1 MNTSNIRIVSGN
13 SYPDFAKEISD
24 NLNIPLTLATI
35 KKFSCGETYVNLEES
50 VRGKEVFIVQTTRTN
65 MMNEDF
71 MELFILCDAIKR
83 SFAKRIHV
91 VMPYFSYARQD
102 KIHQSRESISARLMA
117 SLLEKSGVNRVIT
130 VHLHSEQ
137 IQGFFSIPV
146 DNINAKKIFA
156 KVIKKKNIQNPIIV
170 SPDTGGAKNAKKIA
184 DELGFPLAILHK
196 TRPGHNVSEVTH
208 VIGDIANKTPII
220 FDDMIDT
227 GGSVCEAKNAL
238 VNNGANDEVYLVATH
253 PVFSGP
259 AIERIKNAGFKEIIV
274 TNTLPLLDNSINCL
288 TTLTIAPLIAEV
300 IKNTMENKSVS
311 SLYF

>member
-1 MNTSNIRIVSGN
+1 
-13 SYPDFAKEISD
+13 
-24 NLNIPLTLATI
+24 
-35 KKFSCGETYVNLEES
+35 
-50 VRGKEVFIVQTTRTN
+50 
-65 MMNEDF
+65 MNEDF